1 MTSMTLA
8 DSAPGP
14 WDDSTYELP
23 SLQGLRVLVVDDDAD
38 ARDAVRAV
46 LEDSGAE
53 VIAFASASEAL
64 AEIKNVRPD
73 VLVSDI
79 AMPGMDGH
87 KLMRR
92 IRALDVDRG
101 GATPAAALTAYAS
114 VADRTRA
121 LLEGFQIYLAKPFEP
136 AELVTLVANLAG
148 RSSRT

>member
-1 MTSMTLA
+1 MSTFTRRRPPGTPSAVRRTRNVKTDLAPTPGRAGRAEEGGKMTNVTMAKNART
-8 DSAPGP
+8 D
-14 WDDSTYELP
+14 WDDSTFELP

-53 VIAFASASEAL
+53 VIAFSSASEAL
-64 AEIKNVRPD
+64 SEIKNVRPD

-92 IRALDVDRG
+92 IRALD
-101 GATPAAALTAYAS
+101 
-114 VADRTRA
+114 
-121 LLEGFQIYLAKPFEP
+121 
-136 AELVTLVANLAG
+136 
-148 RSSRT
+148 